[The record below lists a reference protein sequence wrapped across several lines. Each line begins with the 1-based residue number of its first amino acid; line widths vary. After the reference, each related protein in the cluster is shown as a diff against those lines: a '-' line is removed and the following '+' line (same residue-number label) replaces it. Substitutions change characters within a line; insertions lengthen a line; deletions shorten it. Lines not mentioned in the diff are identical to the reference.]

1 MGGREEGSKEARKED
16 KKETRKGGNKEGN
29 KGTRN
34 CKNEGTHTQTNKET
48 SKGGKKETNKGTK
61 EKGMQ
66 ELTKQ
71 RTNEQMR
78 TVLAPSCSTVRGSR
92 ECNIISVR
100 VKGGGGSRCSI

>member
-1 MGGREEGSKEARKED
+1 MREHTHKQ
-16 KKETRKGGNKEGN
+16 TRKRVKEERR
-29 KGTRN
+29 K
-34 CKNEGTHTQTNKET
+34 Q
-48 SKGGKKETNKGTK
+48 TK
-61 EKGMQ
+61 ERRKKGMQ